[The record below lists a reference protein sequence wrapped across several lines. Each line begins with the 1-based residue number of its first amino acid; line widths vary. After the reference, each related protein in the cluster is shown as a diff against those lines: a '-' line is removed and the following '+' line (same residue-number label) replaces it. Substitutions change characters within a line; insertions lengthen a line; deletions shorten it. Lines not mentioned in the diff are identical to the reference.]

1 MQRSIASFFAA
12 SSSSTSPTNKK
23 VVMSAALATS
33 ASSSSA
39 SPSSSPSRS
48 PATKIKRAL
57 SDASSTCDTE
67 AKRTKTTTPVS
78 DESQSTTE
86 TDEQVT
92 SADGPT
98 DAAAAIAPPTTGK
111 GWLRGLVTC
120 EHWRVA
126 LNKEMNK
133 AYFGKLESYVEA
145 QTKRGKEIYPPRAD
159 IFAALNMCP
168 LPDIKVVILGQDPYH
183 GPGQAH
189 GLAFSVQDGV
199 KVPPSLR
206 NIYKEAKSD
215 VGLQVPTHGNLTEW
229 AKQGVLML
237 NTVLTVEKAQP
248 NSHKKQGWETFTD
261 EVIKVLNK
269 SEEPLVFLLWGKP
282 ANAKAANVNK
292 TKHLVISSSHPSPL
306 GATKTASPF
315 IGSKCFSRANEFLQ
329 DNGKDPINWQV

>member
-33 ASSSSA
+33 ASSSSSA
-39 SPSSSPSRS
+39 SPSSSASRS

-57 SDASSTCDTE
+57 SDASSTCDTD
-67 AKRTKTTTPVS
+67 AKRSKTTTPAS

-86 TDEQVT
+86 TDEQAT

-111 GWLRGLVTC
+111 GW
-120 EHWRVA
+120 
-126 LNKEMNK
+126 
-133 AYFGKLESYVEA
+133 
-145 QTKRGKEIYPPRAD
+145 
-159 IFAALNMCP
+159 LNMCP